1 MPSRAKANQ
10 SPKRKPRKWANILF
24 VIFGLIMAVAMVV
37 TAIAGY

>member
-1 MPSRAKANQ
+1 LPSRAKVKQ
-10 SPKRKPRKWANILF
+10 PPKRKPRNIANILF